1 MQTIALIPR
10 RSKPEA
16 IAFAEE
22 VADWLLARGKAV
34 VSEASS
40 VVAGT
45 AGLEPA
51 ELARVTD
58 LAVVLGGDG
67 TLLHAARLFEGREV
81 PLLGIN
87 YGSLGFMTDVPRE
100 RTFEA
105 LEHALAG
112 RYSLE
117 RRMKF
122 SVSVM
127 RGDETLLEGEV
138 LNDAVIGK
146 NALARIADIE
156 ASVDGAYLTTFKA
169 DGVIIST
176 PTGSSA
182 YALAAGGPL
191 MHPAV
196 NAVLLTPICPHT
208 LTQRPIVLPEGPTL
222 EFVLKSESEMFVT
235 LDGQTGR
242 ALERGDRVVVRKAS
256 TATVLIRSDHAS
268 YFAVLRNKLRWGE
281 R

>member
-16 IAFAEE
+16 VALAEK
-22 VADWLLARGKAV
+22 VADWLVARGKGVICEIGGEVPGARPV
-34 VSEASS
+34 TADEIASM
-40 VVAGT
+40 A
-45 AGLEPA
+45 
-51 ELARVTD
+51 D
-58 LAVVLGGDG
+58 LVVVLGGDG
-67 TLLHAARLFEGREV
+67 TLLHAARMCAHREV

-87 YGSLGFMTDVPRE
+87 HGSLGFMTDVPRE

-105 LEHALAG
+105 LEHTLAG

-117 RRMKF
+117 RRIKLA
-122 SVSVM
+122 VQVVR
-127 RGDETLLEGEV
+127 RGEVILEGEV

-146 NALARIADIE
+146 NALARIADIG

-169 DGVIIST
+169 DGVIVST

-182 YALAAGGPL
+182 YSLAAGGPL
-191 MHPAV
+191 VHPAV
-196 NAVLLTPICPHT
+196 SAVLVTPICPHT
-208 LTQRPIVLPEGPTL
+208 LTQRPIVLPDDRAL
-222 EFVLKSESEMFVT
+222 EFELLSESEMFVT

-242 ALERGDRVVVRKAS
+242 ALERGDKVTLRRS
-256 TATVLIRSDHAS
+256 PTATVLVRSDHAS
-268 YFAVLRNKLRWGE
+268 WYAVLRNKLRWGE

>member
-1 MQTIALIPR
+1 MQTVALIPR

-16 IAFAEE
+16 LVFAAT
-22 VADWLLARGKAV
+22 VADWLLARGKTV
-34 VSEASS
+34 VCEATTPVTGADGLSSE
-40 VVAGT
+40 
-45 AGLEPA
+45 
-51 ELARVTD
+51 ELAERAD
-58 LAVVLGGDG
+58 LVVVLGGDG
-67 TLLHAARLFEGREV
+67 TLLHTARLFQRREV
-81 PLLGIN
+81 PILGIN
-87 YGSLGFMTDVPRE
+87 LGSLGFMTDVPRE

-105 LEHALAG
+105 LEHTLAG
-112 RYSLE
+112 RYTLE
-117 RRMKF
+117 RRTKLT
-122 SVSVM
+122 VEVV
-127 RGDETLLEGEV
+127 RGGQAIFEGEV

-156 ASVDGAYLTTFKA
+156 ATVEGAWLTTFKA

-191 MHPAV
+191 MHPGV
-196 NAVLLTPICPHT
+196 GAVLLTPICPHT
-208 LTQRPIVLPEGPTL
+208 LTQRPIVLPEGLTL
-222 EFVLKSESEMFVT
+222 EFALLSESEMFVT

-242 ALERGDRVVVRKAS
+242 ALERGDRVIVRRAPTS
-256 TATVLIRSDHAS
+256 TVLVRSDHAS